1 MWELDQWNIQD
12 DNLYWH
18 TSKQCMEIKTQTFD
32 FRFKVSPKIKNKIE
46 LVFSTYS
53 KAKKLALEKAVRD
66 KQLHS
71 FFWILSCNIT
81 RRSELSQIPEKNIKI

>member
-12 DNLYWH
+12 ENLYWH

-32 FRFKVSPKIKNKIE
+32 FGFKVSPKIKNKIQ

-53 KAKKLALEKAVRD
+53 KAKKLA
-66 KQLHS
+66 
-71 FFWILSCNIT
+71 NI
-81 RRSELSQIPEKNIKI
+81 NIKGSER